1 MNLQLNIILILLL
14 PYLKI
19 CFKRPHL
26 KKGAVPMVKL
36 NLIKS
41 CEENQNQKFSTMPI
55 VKQKSWS
62 DENNLYVNLQFK
74 INLFIKKII
83 EKCN

>member
-1 MNLQLNIILILLL
+1 
-14 PYLKI
+14 
-19 CFKRPHL
+19 
-26 KKGAVPMVKL
+26 MVKL

-62 DENNLYVNLQFK
+62 DENNLYVNLQSK

>member
-1 MNLQLNIILILLL
+1 VNLQLNIILILLL

-19 CFKRPHL
+19 YLKKPHL

-62 DENNLYVNLQFK
+62 DENNLCKFT
-74 INLFIKKII
+74 I
-83 EKCN
+83 